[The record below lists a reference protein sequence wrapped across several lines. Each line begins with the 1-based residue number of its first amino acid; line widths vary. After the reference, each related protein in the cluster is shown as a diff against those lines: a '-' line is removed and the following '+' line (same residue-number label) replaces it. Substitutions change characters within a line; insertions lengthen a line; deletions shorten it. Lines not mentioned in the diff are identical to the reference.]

1 MSPQCGHILC
11 DPYPATCGFSLRIRR
26 SSRIVNSMITRPKEI
41 LMTFT
46 KRPFLASP
54 APMGWGK
61 LLLAEKPKVEELQM
75 DWLRSEDLK
84 EEKNVTAPAIII
96 AVEEPIA
103 LCLCRW
109 RGAQG
114 VPLGMS
120 RMHPE
125 CPDSDRSDRSVAAD
139 VLLRQ
144 EPDEE
149 EDEEER
155 KTK

>member
-1 MSPQCGHILC
+1 
-11 DPYPATCGFSLRIRR
+11 
-26 SSRIVNSMITRPKEI
+26 
-41 LMTFT
+41 
-46 KRPFLASP
+46 
-54 APMGWGK
+54 
-61 LLLAEKPKVEELQM
+61 M

-84 EEKNVTAPAIII
+84 EEKNVTAPVTII
-96 AVEEPIA
+96 AVREPIA
-103 LCLCRW
+103 LCRS

-125 CPDSDRSDRSVAAD
+125 CPDSDGSDRSRAAD

-149 EDEEER
+149 EDEEEGEGDG
-155 KTK
+155 KEKEDDDDDETDDGYSE